1 MVAPLGLYSG
11 QPLGR
16 WAVTPSKKSLLLI
29 GGAGFAGSHM
39 ARLMAADYQ
48 VFAYG
53 RQVDVRDVNALKH
66 AVSLSKPDL
75 VVNFASITTVRESF
89 SNPAAAY
96 DITFKGMLNLLTVL
110 KEAAFSGRILNVSS
124 SEIYGHPHP
133 EELPSTESSDLRPM
147 SPYSV
152 AKLAA
157 EFLCYQWWQSEGM
170 EIMTARPF
178 THIGPGQSDRFAI
191 SNFSRQ
197 IAEIMLGQR
206 EPVMHV
212 GDLSTTRDFTD
223 VRDTVRAY
231 RSILELGE
239 SGEIYNVCSGVEI
252 SLREMLDRL
261 IAKAGIAIQVET
273 DVAMQRPSEQR
284 RLLGSCAKLEKATH
298 WQPSIDLEQTLTE
311 TLGDWLTVVQS
322 RTL

>member
-1 MVAPLGLYSG
+1 M
-11 QPLGR
+11 R
-16 WAVTPSKKSLLLI
+16 NILLI
-29 GGAGFAGSHM
+29 GGTGFAGRHM
-39 ARLMAADYQ
+39 ARLMADDHK
-48 VFAYG
+48 VFSYG
-53 RQVDVRDVNALKH
+53 SQVDVRDIDALKQ
-66 AVSLSKPDL
+66 AVALSKPNL

-89 SNPAAAY
+89 FDPGTAY

-110 KEAAFSGRILNVSS
+110 KETEFTGRILNVSS
-124 SEIYGHPHP
+124 SEVYGHPRP
-133 EELPSTESSDLRPM
+133 EELPITESSYLRPM

-197 IAEIMLGQR
+197 IAEIMLGHR

-231 RSILELGE
+231 RLILESGE
-239 SGEIYNVCSGVEI
+239 PGEIYNVCSGGET
-252 SLREMLDRL
+252 SPHEMLDRL
-261 IAKAGIAIQVET
+261 IAKAGVVIHVET
-273 DVAMQRPSEQR
+273 DVAMQRASEQR
-284 RLLGSCAKLEKATH
+284 RLLGSYAKLEKATH
-298 WQPSIDLEQTLTE
+298 WQPRINLEQTLTE
-311 TLGDWLTVVQS
+311 TLDDWLKVLQ
-322 RTL
+322 